1 METILQNMESVLRVR
16 NRKSFFHPMRE
27 IGGFKTCPGY
37 CLQNGAFELPG
48 GINFTITSQGATS
61 VELVLFK
68 RRQSEPFA
76 VLPFPDEYR
85 VGSVYSMIVFGLQID
100 EFEYAYRIGGP
111 YDPKKGLLYDKKNLL
126 LDPYARAVAGQSA
139 WGTRPQTGFE
149 YRGRIVSSNF
159 DWHGVRSPH
168 IEMQDLVIYETQI
181 GRAHV

>member
-1 METILQNMESVLRVR
+1 MSEQSRNTRPNSYSSVPGDIPASMRQDDMETILQNMESVLRVR

-85 VGSVYSMIVFGLQID
+85 V
-100 EFEYAYRIGGP
+100 E
-111 YDPKKGLLYDKKNLL
+111 
-126 LDPYARAVAGQSA
+126 
-139 WGTRPQTGFE
+139 
-149 YRGRIVSSNF
+149 
-159 DWHGVRSPH
+159 
-168 IEMQDLVIYETQI
+168 I
-181 GRAHV
+181 GRASCRERV